1 MNENKQ
7 PKSENKFSKIS
18 EQIVESGNNQK
29 TKFSRKSNK
38 GEAQSLDAAEGAV
51 GGVPGGAS
59 PCISVAIEGS
69 TCAPGTGGVADA
81 TVDTA
86 VDDCAAEATSGVVAE
101 TLFVIV

>member
-1 MNENKQ
+1 MKINRQNPGTNSE
-7 PKSENKFSKIS
+7 KSR

-29 TKFSRKSNK
+29 TKFLRKSNK
-38 GEAQSLDAAEGAV
+38 GEAQSLERDDPA
-51 GGVPGGAS
+51 GGIPGGAS

-86 VDDCAAEATSGVVAE
+86 VDDRAAEATSGVVAE
-101 TLFVIV
+101 ALFVIV